1 MKHILILFSLLSS
14 FLVVASQGFAAAP
27 TEPVAQLEPL
37 VDRVISVLNE
47 QKGGGDP
54 EATMDKLMVIAE
66 EGFDIREMS
75 KRVIG
80 KKWRNLTPEQRD
92 EFTGLF
98 TELLKY
104 VYVSQFGL
112 YSGQTIEYGRQR
124 IKGNRAQVDTAVVD
138 SEMKIPVSYIMK
150 LNGDKWQIYDV
161 VAEGIS
167 LVRNYH
173 EQFQSILRRDGFEGL
188 TEKLEQRITELRK
201 ENGLS
206 WYQLFPLPTLTVIPV

>member
-1 MKHILILFSLLSS
+1 MKRYLTVF
-14 FLVVASQGFAAAP
+14 FLVVCQFVVLSLSAFAAN
-27 TEPVAQLEPL
+27 EQGPVDQLKPL
-37 VDRVISVLNE
+37 VDRVITVLNE
-47 QKGGGDP
+47 QKGGAGS
-54 EATMDKLMVIAE
+54 EVTMDKLMVIAQD
-66 EGFDIREMS
+66 GFDIREMS
-75 KRVIG
+75 KRVVG
-80 KKWRNLTPEQRD
+80 KRWRTLTPEQRD

-112 YSGQTIEYGRQR
+112 YDGQTIEYGRER
-124 IKGNRAQVDTAVVD
+124 IKGKRAQVDTVVVD

-173 EQFQSILRRDGFEGL
+173 EQFQSILRRDGIEGL
-188 TEKLEQRITELRK
+188 IRKLEERIFELKK

-206 WYQLFPLPTLTVIPV
+206 

>member
-14 FLVVASQGFAAAP
+14 FLVATSQGLAAAP
-27 TEPVAQLEPL
+27 AEPIAQLEPL

-75 KRVIG
+75 KRVVG

-188 TEKLEQRITELRK
+188 TEKLQERITELRK

>member
-1 MKHILILFSLLSS
+1 MKRSVILFTLLGS
-14 FLVVASQGFAAAP
+14 FLFLAPFTFAADPA
-27 TEPVAQLEPL
+27 EPITQLEPL

-54 EATMDKLMVIAE
+54 EVTMDKLMVIAQY
-66 EGFDIREMS
+66 GFDIEEMS
-75 KRVIG
+75 KRVVG
-80 KKWRNLTPEQRD
+80 RKWRDLTPEQRE

-98 TELLKY
+98 VELLKY

-112 YSGQTIEYGRQR
+112 YSGHTIEYGQQR
-124 IKGNRAQVDTAVVD
+124 IKGDRAQVDTSVVD

-150 LNGDKWQIYDV
+150 LNGEKWQIYDV

-167 LVRNYH
+167 LIRNYH

-188 TEKLEQRITELRK
+188 SEKLKERITQLRK

-206 WYQLFPLPTLTVIPV
+206 

>member
-1 MKHILILFSLLSS
+1 MKRVLIVFSFIGSFLIL
-14 FLVVASQGFAAAP
+14 ASQSFAADP
-27 TEPVAQLEPL
+27 TEPISQLEPL
-37 VDRVISVLNE
+37 VERVISVLDE

-54 EATMDKLMVIAE
+54 EVTMDKLMVIAE

-98 TELLKY
+98 TELLRY

-138 SEMKIPVSYIMK
+138 SDMKIPVSYIMK
-150 LNGDKWQIYDV
+150 LNGDRWQIYDV

-188 TEKLEQRITELRK
+188 TEKLQERIAELRK

-206 WYQLFPLPTLTVIPV
+206 WYPLFPLPTLAVIPV